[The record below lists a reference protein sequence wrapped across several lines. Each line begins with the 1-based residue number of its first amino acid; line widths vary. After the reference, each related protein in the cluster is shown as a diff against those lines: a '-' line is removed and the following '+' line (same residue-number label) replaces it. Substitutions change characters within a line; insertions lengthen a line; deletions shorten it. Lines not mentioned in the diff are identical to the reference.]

1 MGSLRE
7 TFDNYNNNLSLGDK
21 AIANSVTKNL
31 NKEPISLRD
40 AFDNYV
46 DTAPEIVGTKNII
59 PVDRNDDDSVK
70 VTWANIYEDNDLAN
84 ISRDFYFFRDQKQF
98 KDDKEAIDYY
108 INDRTWKQANVVS
121 IGKEYSYITGKDLKQ
136 DQLQRY
142 AYLTKYWDDLP
153 NMFQEGGG
161 TAGQRFF
168 RFGKNLFY
176 AIADPI
182 NIIGIGIGG
191 QVAKQAAKK
200 AAAESIKSLTK
211 KQLAKQ
217 ITSGE
222 IGKIGKKAALKAG
235 LTGIAATATV
245 DSLALGGA
253 DVARQFTEMEVNPEQ
268 KYDPLRTG
276 TVAIATFGLSSIAQ
290 VSLAGAGSILS
301 TAASKGGKE
310 ATKIGTRKITTGE
323 TTKALK
329 QIEKIKTEKQAPAI
343 LNRWISDSQWSHF
356 KTNMFDA
363 YDPVLKIQKELTGI
377 EGSAKAIRT
386 GFAAKMKKSPAL
398 LPYFQFRMTAASG
411 ARTNAFMKYG
421 MYLPPNKNAKHASYT
436 KGKSKPLTY
445 PKRSFITG
453 EQKKHSILGQFEMD
467 NEVMPFLDYVA
478 AIHMSK
484 ILSNAKLK
492 QLKKLNKQLKAANK
506 YPRKNVKQ
514 IARLKSKIDTTKLG
528 IVKVRVPWGIEQIQK
543 AIDYGKLT
551 NKEYYAKYKS
561 TEFSKISYNEYLKKF
576 ARKNNFDQGKKDLK
590 VFTDELLEYSG
601 RSELISDAS
610 TKNIL
615 KIYDEAWMP
624 LTRTKPKESLWSR
637 ITKSKPLDKSKEE
650 KITYAKSPVKR
661 LAVEEQEGE
670 LNFLQNLYN
679 YAHRTVSAADMN
691 RAKVSLYEMLEAAE
705 IQAVRKSGKKGT
717 VVSEVSAKGVIESG
731 TIVRKISKA
740 DRIEFLKS
748 DIIPL
753 MKTLDETLEKQGLK
767 TVTKIDW
774 ADPKNLKA
782 LEKRLKEDQIDIM
795 TFTGSIKK
803 QGSDNYID
811 IVYRKNA
818 KGEVNAEF
826 YEIIDQNLHHMY
838 KSFDMKAA
846 RHLNNSILRLS
857 PLVSMGEAI
866 GKVTSPVARYLGRA
880 ITYTPTFQAKN
891 FFRDTQAAAI
901 TSAFS
906 VATKDGLGFLP
917 IKTSGTALWQAT
929 REVDDYRIS
938 LINGLGFATRS
949 ETEGMLDTSINKL
962 ITTNKLTP
970 FYANQVKQL
979 FLGTKGKTAGIGR
992 GWETYKTFVGKVE
1005 YASRM
1010 GEFQLAKKAGFDN
1023 LAASFAGREVTTDFG
1038 MRGSSGI
1045 LNAMSRNLMFFNASL
1060 QGLYRGSRVLYEGTA
1075 AEREKAGSVIFAL
1088 VALPEM
1094 GLYFLNK
1101 DNKTYEAIPDVHKQL
1116 NHLIPLEFEGVDE
1129 RGKPIAT
1136 KYFALPKPYDF
1147 GIFGNITHA
1156 LMKGLD
1162 ENSTNIGFKY
1172 ATQSLTLLMPMNF
1185 IGIVPMAN
1193 TAMEPILEML
1203 INEDAFSGVQIRRQY
1218 DALTLSDLRLK
1229 NNTREISVQ
1238 VSNLVK
1244 FLKESV
1250 IAGSDDKVI
1259 EGTIFGLGPIEIDF
1273 LINAYAVGML
1283 KYGVDM
1289 LDQGVYALLANKKY
1303 GKQPALS
1310 DNEENIARNPLSIF
1324 KRSFTINTPLK
1335 NTKYYQIYTELQREA
1350 KKMTSI
1356 NYSNLSLD
1364 DGARIFFNLTGN
1376 VKKRLEEGKFPI
1388 PKEVIIWDEINAS
1401 FLKVTDKKLKEIN
1414 KYIRDIPFLPLAN
1427 QAAANGMSESDYK
1440 RMLIDQNLKARN
1452 ELLELTVNSIANL
1465 DVPYIFENIIGGK
1478 TYVSP
1483 KQRREN

>member
-1 MGSLRE
+1 MASLE
-7 TFDNYNNNLSLGDK
+7 QVFDNYNNNLSLGDK
-21 AIANSVTKNL
+21 AIAKEVTKNL
-31 NKEPISLRD
+31 NKEPSSLEQV
-40 AFDNYV
+40 FDNYL
-46 DTAPEIVGTKNII
+46 DKTPEIVGTKNII
-59 PVDRNDDDSVK
+59 PVDRNNDNSVK
-70 VTWANIYEDNDLAN
+70 ATFDNIYEDENLAN

-98 KDDKEAIDYY
+98 KDSKEAIDYY

-161 TAGQRFF
+161 TTGQRFF

-191 QVAKQAAKK
+191 QVAKGAAKK

-217 ITSGE
+217 IASGE
-222 IGKIGKKAALKAG
+222 IGKIGKKAAVKAG
-235 LTGIAATATV
+235 LTGIATTASV

-268 KYDPLRTG
+268 KYDPIRTG

-290 VSLAGAGSILS
+290 VSIAGASSMIS
-301 TAASKGGKE
+301 KAATQGKE
-310 ATKIGTRKITTGE
+310 ATKIGTRTITKTE
-323 TTKALK
+323 TEKALK
-329 QIEKIKTEKQAPAI
+329 QIEKVKTERKAPVI
-343 LNRWISDSQWSHF
+343 LNKLITDSQWSWY
-356 KTNMFDA
+356 KTNWFDT
-363 YDPVLKIQKELTGI
+363 YDPVLKLQKEITGI
-377 EGSAKAIRT
+377 EGSSKAIRT

-411 ARTNAFMKYG
+411 ARTNAFLKYG
-421 MYLPPNKNAKHASYT
+421 VYQPPAKNAKNASYI

-445 PKRSFITG
+445 PKRAFITG
-453 EQKKHSILGQFEMD
+453 KQKEYSILGKFEMD

-492 QLKKLNKQLKAANK
+492 QLKKLNKQLKAISK
-506 YPRKNVKQ
+506 YPKKNAKQ
-514 IARLKSKIDTTKLG
+514 IARIKSKIDSTKLG
-528 IVKVRVPWGIEQIQK
+528 LVRTKVPWGNEQIQK

-551 NKEYYAKYKS
+551 SRQYYTKYKS
-561 TEFSKISYNEYLKKF
+561 TEYSNVNYNEYLKKF

-590 VFTDELLEYSG
+590 VFTDELLEYSN
-601 RSELISDAS
+601 RSELVGDAS
-610 TKNIL
+610 MRTIL
-615 KIYDEAWMP
+615 KEYDEAWIP
-624 LTRTKPKESLWSR
+624 LTRTKPKETIWNK

-661 LAVEEQEGE
+661 LAVDEQEGE

-691 RAKVSLYEMLEAAE
+691 RSKVSLYEMLEAAE
-705 IQAVRKSGKKGT
+705 IQAARKSGKKGT
-717 VVSEVSAKGVIESG
+717 VVSEVSARGTIEPG
-731 TIVRKISKA
+731 AIVRKISKA
-740 DRIEFLKS
+740 DRITFLKS

-753 MKTLDETLEKQGLK
+753 IKTLDETLEKQGLK

-774 ADPKNLKA
+774 ADPKKLKA
-782 LEKRLKEDQIDIM
+782 LEKRLKDDQIDIM
-795 TFTGSIKK
+795 TFTGSMKK

-818 KGEVNAEF
+818 KGEVSAEF

-838 KSFDMKAA
+838 KSFDLKAA
-846 RHLNNSILRLS
+846 RHLNNSVSKLS
-857 PLVSMGEAI
+857 ALAAI
-866 GKVTSPVARYLGRA
+866 GEGIGKYTAPFAKYLGRA

-906 VATKDGLGFLP
+906 IVTKDGLGFLP

-929 REVDDYRIS
+929 REVDDYRLS
-938 LINGLGFATRS
+938 LINGLGFATRA
-949 ETEGMLDTSINKL
+949 ETEGLLDTSINKL
-962 ITTNKLTP
+962 IKTNKLNS
-970 FYANQVKQL
+970 FYTSQVRNMFGSKIHSGWL
-979 FLGTKGKTAGIGR
+979 GR
-992 GWETYKTFVGKVE
+992 GAETYKNFVGKVE
-1005 YASRM
+1005 YASRL
-1010 GEFQLAKKAGFDN
+1010 GEFQLAKRAGFDN
-1023 LAASFAGREVTTDFG
+1023 IAASFAGREVTTDFG
-1038 MRGSSGI
+1038 MRGSSTI

-1060 QGLYRGSRVLYEGTA
+1060 QGMYRGSRVLFEGTA
-1075 AEREKAGSVIFAL
+1075 QERAKAGTIIFAL

-1094 GLYFLNK
+1094 GLYLLNK

-1116 NHLIPLEFEGVDE
+1116 NHLIPVDFEGVDE

-1172 ATQSLTLLMPMNF
+1172 ALQSLSLLMPMNF
-1185 IGIVPMAN
+1185 IGFVPMAN
-1193 TAMEPILEML
+1193 TAMEPVLEML
-1203 INEDAFSGVQIRRQY
+1203 LNEDAFSGVQIRRQY

-1229 NNTREISVQ
+1229 RNTREISVQ
-1238 VSNLVK
+1238 VSNLSK
-1244 FLKESV
+1244 FLTEMV
-1250 IAGSDDKVI
+1250 IPGADDKVI
-1259 EGTIFGLGPIEIDF
+1259 DGLNPIAIDF
-1273 LINAYAVGML
+1273 LVNAYAVGML
-1283 KYGVDM
+1283 KYGVDI
-1289 LDQGVYALLANKKY
+1289 LDQGVYYLTGYKKY
-1303 GKQPALS
+1303 GEQPALS
-1310 DNEENIARNPLSIF
+1310 DNEENIARDPLSIF
-1324 KRSFTINTPLK
+1324 KRSFTISTPLK

-1356 NYSNLSLD
+1356 NYDTLSLD
-1364 DGARIFFNLTGN
+1364 DGARIFFNITEN
-1376 VKKRLEEGKFPI
+1376 IRKRMKDKGSPI
-1388 PKEVIIWDEINAS
+1388 PKEAIIWDQINAS
-1401 FLKVTDKKLKEIN
+1401 FLKVTATKLKEIN
-1414 KYIRDIPFLPLAN
+1414 KYISDIPFLPLAN
-1427 QAAANGMSESDYK
+1427 QAAANNMSEADFK
-1440 RMLIDQNLKARN
+1440 RKLIDQNLKIRN
-1452 ELLELTVNSIANL
+1452 EVLEKTINAIADL

-1483 KQRREN
+1483 KQRRKK

>member
-1 MGSLRE
+1 MGTLRE
-7 TFDNYNNNLSLGDK
+7 AFDSYNNNLSLGDK

-31 NKEPISLRD
+31 NKEPTSLRK
-40 AFDNYV
+40 AFDNY
-46 DTAPEIVGTKNII
+46 TNTTIETIGTKNII

-70 VTWANIYEDNDLAN
+70 VTFDNIYEDEDLAN
-84 ISRDFYFFRDQKQF
+84 VSRDFYFFRDQKQF
-98 KDDKEAIDYY
+98 ENSKEAIDYY
-108 INDRTWKQANVVS
+108 INDRTWKQANVLH
-121 IGKEYSYITGKDLKQ
+121 IGAEYSYITGKDLKQ

-191 QVAKQAAKK
+191 QVAKAAAKK

-217 ITSGE
+217 IASGE
-222 IGKIGKKAALKAG
+222 IGKIGKKAAVKAG
-235 LTGIAATATV
+235 LKGIATTATV

-253 DVARQFTEMEVNPEQ
+253 DVARQYTEMEVNPEQ
-268 KYDPLRTG
+268 KYDALRTG

-290 VSLAGAGSILS
+290 VSIAGASGMISK
-301 TAASKGGKE
+301 AATKGKE
-310 ATKIGTRKITTGE
+310 ATKIGTKKITKTE
-323 TTKALK
+323 TEKAFK
-329 QIEKIKTEKQAPAI
+329 QIEKVKTERQAPI
-343 LNRWISDSQWSHF
+343 VLNKLISDSQWSWY
-356 KTNMFDA
+356 KTNWFDT
-363 YDPVLKIQKELTGI
+363 YDPVLKLQKEITGI
-377 EGSAKAIRT
+377 EGSSKAIRT

-411 ARTNAFMKYG
+411 ARTNAFLKYG
-421 MYLPPNKNAKHASYT
+421 MYMPPAKNAKNASYI

-445 PKRSFITG
+445 PKRAFITG
-453 EQKKHSILGQFEMD
+453 EQKEYSILGKFEMD

-478 AIHMSK
+478 AIHMRK

-492 QLKKLNKQLKAANK
+492 QLKKLNKQLKAVSK
-506 YPRKNVKQ
+506 YPKKNAKQ
-514 IARLKSKIDTTKLG
+514 IARIKSKIDSTKLG
-528 IVKVRVPWGIEQIQK
+528 LVRTRVPWGNEQIQK

-551 NKEYYAKYKS
+551 SRQYYTKYKS
-561 TEFSKISYNEYLKKF
+561 TEYSNVSYNEYLKKF

-590 VFTDELLEYSG
+590 AFTDELLEYSN
-601 RSELISDAS
+601 RSELVGDAS
-610 TKNIL
+610 IRTIL
-615 KIYDEAWMP
+615 KEYDEAWIP
-624 LTRTKPKESLWSR
+624 LTRTRPKETIWNK

-661 LAVEEQEGE
+661 LAVDEQEGE

-691 RAKVSLYEMLEAAE
+691 RSKVSLYEMLEAAE
-705 IQAVRKSGKKGT
+705 IQAARKSGKKGT
-717 VVSEVSAKGVIESG
+717 VISEVSARG
-731 TIVRKISKA
+731 TVEPGAIVRKISKA
-740 DRIEFLKS
+740 DRITFLKS

-753 MKTLDETLEKQGLK
+753 IKTLDETLEKQGLK

-782 LEKRLKEDQIDIM
+782 LEKRLKDDQIDIM
-795 TFTGSIKK
+795 TFTGSMKK

-818 KGEVNAEF
+818 KGEVSAEF

-846 RHLNNSILRLS
+846 RHLNNSVLRLS
-857 PLVSMGEAI
+857 ALASIGEAI
-866 GKVTSPVARYLGRA
+866 GKVTSPVAKYLGRA

-906 VATKDGLGFLP
+906 IATKDGLGFLP
-917 IKTSGTALWQAT
+917 IKTSGTALYQAT
-929 REVDDYRIS
+929 REVDDYRLS
-938 LINGLGFATRS
+938 LINGLGFATRA
-949 ETEGMLDTSINKL
+949 ETEGLLDTSISKL
-962 ITTNKLTP
+962 IKTKNLNS
-970 FYANQVKQL
+970 FYANQVRQL
-979 FLGTKGKTAGIGR
+979 FGTKLKSGWIGR
-992 GWETYKTFVGKVE
+992 GAETYKNFVGKVE
-1005 YASRM
+1005 YASRL
-1010 GEFQLAKKAGFDN
+1010 GEFQLAKRAGFDN
-1023 LAASFAGREVTTDFG
+1023 IAASFAGREVTTDFG
-1038 MRGSSGI
+1038 MRGSSTI

-1060 QGLYRGSRVLYEGTA
+1060 QGMYRGSRVLFEGTA
-1075 AEREKAGSVIFAL
+1075 QERAKAGTVIFAL

-1094 GLYFLNK
+1094 GLYLLNK

-1116 NHLIPLEFEGVDE
+1116 NHLIPVDFEGVDE

-1172 ATQSLTLLMPMNF
+1172 ALQSLSLLMPMNF
-1185 IGIVPMAN
+1185 IGFVPMAN
-1193 TAMEPILEML
+1193 TAMEPVLEML

-1238 VSNLVK
+1238 VSNLSK
-1244 FLKESV
+1244 LLTEMV
-1250 IAGSDDKVI
+1250 IPGSDDKVI
-1259 EGTIFGLGPIEIDF
+1259 DGLDAISIDF
-1273 LINAYAVGML
+1273 IINAYAVGML
-1283 KYGVDM
+1283 KYGVDF
-1289 LDQGVYALLANKKY
+1289 LDQGVYYLTGYKKY
-1303 GKQPALS
+1303 GEQPALS
-1310 DNEENIARNPLSIF
+1310 DNEENIARDPLSIF

-1356 NYSNLSLD
+1356 NYDTLSLD
-1364 DGARIFFNLTGN
+1364 DGARIFFTITKNI
-1376 VKKRLEEGKFPI
+1376 KKRMKDKGSPI
-1388 PKEVIIWDEINAS
+1388 PKEAIIWDQINAS

-1414 KYIRDIPFLPLAN
+1414 KYIRDIPFLPLGN
-1427 QAAANGMSESDYK
+1427 QAAANGMSEADFK
-1440 RMLIDQNLKARN
+1440 RKLIDQSLKARN
-1452 ELLELTVNSIANL
+1452 ELLEKTINAIADL

-1483 KQRREN
+1483 KQRRKN